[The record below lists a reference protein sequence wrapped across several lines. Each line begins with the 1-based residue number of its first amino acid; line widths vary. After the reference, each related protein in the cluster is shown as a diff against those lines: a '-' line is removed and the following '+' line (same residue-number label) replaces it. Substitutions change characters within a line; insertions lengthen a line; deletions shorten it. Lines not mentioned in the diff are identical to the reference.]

1 MDDCRKIVRTLST
14 EGFDVSP
21 SVRDCSK
28 IFRHVPHVLYC
39 LFKGMV
45 AYQLAGALLQ
55 VDFGLLDAK
64 VGKSATA
71 ALDGRQRVHDL
82 AITLDVGVHHTE
94 DVLV

>member
-1 MDDCRKIVRTLST
+1 
-14 EGFDVSP
+14 
-21 SVRDCSK
+21 
-28 IFRHVPHVLYC
+28 
-39 LFKGMV
+39 MV